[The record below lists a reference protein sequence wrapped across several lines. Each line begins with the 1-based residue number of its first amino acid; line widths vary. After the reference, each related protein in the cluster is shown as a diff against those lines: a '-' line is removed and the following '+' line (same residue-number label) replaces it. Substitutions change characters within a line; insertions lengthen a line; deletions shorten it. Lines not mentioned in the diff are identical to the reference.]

1 MFGHVRSAVSG
12 RCALRLARPLAR
24 RAAAARPLAAV
35 NSAEGASSFR
45 RCLSSYPS
53 LATGGG
59 DPAHVP
65 DSVPA
70 TKLVDFEGKLVL
82 LGLGSIGKGTLPLLL
97 KHIGMDAS
105 QVYVLTADDMADAA
119 AEVADVYGVSTTTGT
134 LTRENFSEL
143 LDSTSGGM
151 GKGDFIVNLTVD
163 VSSCDLLEWCAE
175 RGVNYVDT
183 VVEPWLGGYTD
194 PSLTPAQRTN
204 YALREKAMALKNKYG
219 PDSPTA
225 VITHGAN
232 PGMVSHFAKQAL
244 LNVSEKQNGVAP
256 STPTTREGWAELS
269 QACGVRAIHIAE
281 RDTQV
286 QDVPKKIGQFVNT
299 WSIDGFIGEGCQ
311 PAELGWGTHEKA
323 LPPKVRR
330 RLRWLLLLLLCTTA
344 A

>member
-1 MFGHVRSAVSG
+1 MLHSASKALRGAGAARSARSVA
-12 RCALRLARPLAR
+12 RRPQLLARSALASYATTGR
-24 RAAAARPLAAV
+24 
-35 NSAEGASSFR
+35 SFATH
-45 RCLSSYPS
+45 PS

-70 TKLVDFEGKLVL
+70 TKLVDFDGKLLL

-105 QVYVLTADDMADAA
+105 QVYVLTADDMAAA
-119 AEVADVYGVSTTTGT
+119 ASEVADVYGVSSATGT
-134 LTRENFSEL
+134 LTPENYSGL
-143 LDSTSGGM
+143 LDSTTGGM

-163 VSSCDLLEWCAE
+163 VSSIDLLTWCAG

-204 YALREKAMALKNKYG
+204 YALREKAMALKREFG

-232 PGMVSHFAKQAL
+232 PGLVSHFAKQAL
-244 LNVSEKQNGVAP
+244 LNISEKQNGAAP
-256 STPTTREGWAELS
+256 ETP
-269 QACGVRAIHIAE
+269 
-281 RDTQV
+281 
-286 QDVPKKIGQFVNT
+286 
-299 WSIDGFIGEGCQ
+299 
-311 PAELGWGTHEKA
+311 
-323 LPPKVRR
+323 
-330 RLRWLLLLLLCTTA
+330 
-344 A
+344 

>member
-65 DSVPA
+65 ESVPA

-119 AEVADVYGVSTTTGT
+119 AEVAGVYGVSTTTGT

-143 LDSTSGGM
+143 LDSTSH
-151 GKGDFIVNLTVD
+151 KIVVCVRTVE
-163 VSSCDLLEWCAE
+163 VKCGHVHLLGHHRMEVLRHLA
-175 RGVNYVDT
+175 RYV
-183 VVEPWLGGYTD
+183 G
-194 PSLTPAQRTN
+194 
-204 YALREKAMALKNKYG
+204 
-219 PDSPTA
+219 
-225 VITHGAN
+225 
-232 PGMVSHFAKQAL
+232 
-244 LNVSEKQNGVAP
+244 
-256 STPTTREGWAELS
+256 
-269 QACGVRAIHIAE
+269 
-281 RDTQV
+281 
-286 QDVPKKIGQFVNT
+286 DVP
-299 WSIDGFIGEGCQ
+299 
-311 PAELGWGTHEKA
+311 PADRDNI
-323 LPPKVRR
+323 VVV
-330 RLRWLLLLLLCTTA
+330 
-344 A
+344 